1 MLVPLRLASEQQRY
15 SADGEQGSK
24 TNAWSHCVDNFVPV
38 LKRHG
43 LLGRHQSFKRQLEEL
58 SWRRPLHRLFLG
70 TSWERPLE
78 DEEWR
83 FRTHEEKRRHMVMG
97 MVSQHAM
104 EHRRSRGAPWGGQEL
119 DLFSRS
125 PGEVPEHLLKEK
137 TIAFDHDVGQ
147 AAAPSLPPET
157 TSWHTDEHIMPD
169 IDFTRSKTT
178 IAVPSVAGG
187 GYFWAREVRIVS
199 LVELFVY
206 SITHGYTFTAEEIHE
221 SWMKAP
227 VIVSAWKRSSAKPQ
241 PNRRQAW
248 QPAPPPD

>member
-1 MLVPLRLASEQQRY
+1 
-15 SADGEQGSK
+15 
-24 TNAWSHCVDNFVPV
+24 
-38 LKRHG
+38 
-43 LLGRHQSFKRQLEEL
+43 
-58 SWRRPLHRLFLG
+58 
-70 TSWERPLE
+70 
-78 DEEWR
+78 
-83 FRTHEEKRRHMVMG
+83 MVMG

-125 PGEVPEHLLKEK
+125 PGEVPEHVLQEN
-137 TIAFDHDVGQ
+137 TMAFDHDVGQ
-147 AAAPSLPPET
+147 AAAPFLPPET

-206 SITHGYTFTAEEIHE
+206 SITHGYTFTAEEIRE
-221 SWMKAP
+221 SWRKAP
-227 VIVSAWKRSSAKPQ
+227 VIVSAHKLSCKPQ
-241 PNRRQAW
+241 PKRAW
-248 QPAPPPD
+248 QPAPPPAPCDHATAMA